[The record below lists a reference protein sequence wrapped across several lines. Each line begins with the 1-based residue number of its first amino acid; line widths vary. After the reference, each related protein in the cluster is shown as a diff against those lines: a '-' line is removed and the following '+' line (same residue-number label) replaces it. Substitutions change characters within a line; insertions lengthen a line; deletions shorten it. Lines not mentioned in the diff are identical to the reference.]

1 MDPSDLAFAGVARQA
16 ELVRSGEVSPR
27 ELVELYL
34 DRIERLNPE
43 LRCFRT
49 VYAERALAEADQA
62 QARLRAEADRP
73 LLGVPLAI
81 KDNTDVAGDVTTHG
95 TGAYGEPA
103 REDAEVVRRVR
114 AAGAIL
120 LGKTTVPELCIWPFT
135 ESATWGVTRNPWN
148 PDRIPGGSS
157 GGSGAAVASGMA
169 PGALGSDGGGSIRY
183 PAAFCGLFGLKPQR
197 GRIPLTPLAEHWHGL
212 TVYGWLTR
220 RVIDT
225 ALLCD
230 VTAGPAPGDADI
242 PPPPPQPFAQAAR
255 TPPGKL
261 RVAISTKVP
270 PPSTGSVSKDMRA
283 GFEETVELL
292 RSLGHEVR
300 EADPDYGVLLNWMVR
315 YLRGIR
321 DDAAAM
327 PRPRRLERRT
337 RHMARMGGLI
347 SPAVLERARA
357 AEPQITTRLN
367 SVFADHDVL
376 LTPITTGPAAE
387 VGTWEGRGALLTLN
401 GVGRLCP
408 FAAPWNA
415 TGQPAAVVPVG
426 VGAHGLPRAV
436 QLVGRPND
444 EGTLLS
450 LAAQIEAERP
460 WAHRRPPLS

>member
-62 QARLRAEADRP
+62 QARLKAEADRP

-169 PGALGSDGGGSIRY
+169 PARWG
-183 PAAFCGLFGLKPQR
+183 P
-197 GRIPLTPLAEHWHGL
+197 
-212 TVYGWLTR
+212 TV
-220 RVIDT
+220 
-225 ALLCD
+225 
-230 VTAGPAPGDADI
+230 
-242 PPPPPQPFAQAAR
+242 AAR
-255 TPPGKL
+255 S
-261 RVAISTKVP
+261 AI
-270 PPSTGSVSKDMRA
+270 
-283 GFEETVELL
+283 
-292 RSLGHEVR
+292 
-300 EADPDYGVLLNWMVR
+300 
-315 YLRGIR
+315 
-321 DDAAAM
+321 
-327 PRPRRLERRT
+327 RPRSAGCSASSR
-337 RHMARMGGLI
+337 
-347 SPAVLERARA
+347 S
-357 AEPQITTRLN
+357 
-367 SVFADHDVL
+367 
-376 LTPITTGPAAE
+376 
-387 VGTWEGRGALLTLN
+387 
-401 GVGRLCP
+401 
-408 FAAPWNA
+408 
-415 TGQPAAVVPVG
+415 
-426 VGAHGLPRAV
+426 VGASR
-436 QLVGRPND
+436 
-444 EGTLLS
+444 
-450 LAAQIEAERP
+450 
-460 WAHRRPPLS
+460 